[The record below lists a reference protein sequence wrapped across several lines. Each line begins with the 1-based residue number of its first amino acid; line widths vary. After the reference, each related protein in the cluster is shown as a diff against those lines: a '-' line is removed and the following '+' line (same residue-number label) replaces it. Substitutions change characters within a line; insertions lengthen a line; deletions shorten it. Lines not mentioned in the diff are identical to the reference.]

1 MLVTQPKSKILR
13 KIIQSPTGEYVLA
26 TFVVAE
32 FQGTFKARLV
42 SVEALPQSDFE
53 KPVAVSLPLPKRQP
67 IAISTL
73 IFFVDKIISPYQE
86 LLFFVSQPTRAPS
99 LIL

>member
-26 TFVVAE
+26 TFIVAE

-53 KPVAVSLPLPKRQP
+53 KPVTVSLPLPKKQP
-67 IAISTL
+67 VAISTVVS
-73 IFFVDKIISPYQE
+73 FVDRVVSPFQE

-99 LIL
+99 LSL

>member
-1 MLVTQPKSKILR
+1 MLITQPKAKILR

-26 TFVVAE
+26 TFVVTE

-53 KPVAVSLPLPKRQP
+53 KPVAVSLPLPKKQP
-67 IAISTL
+67 
-73 IFFVDKIISPYQE
+73 VIISKLISSTEKIVSPFQE

-99 LIL
+99 FSL

>member
-53 KPVAVSLPLPKRQP
+53 KPVAVSLPLPKKQP
-67 IAISTL
+67 VVISTL
-73 IFFVDKIISPYQE
+73 VSFVERIVSPFQE

-99 LIL
+99 LI

>member
-1 MLVTQPKSKILR
+1 MLVTQPKAQILR

-26 TFVVAE
+26 TFAVSE
-32 FQGTFKARLV
+32 FQGTFRAKLL

-53 KPVAVSLPLPKRQP
+53 KPVAVSLPLPKKQP
-67 IAISTL
+67 VTIS
-73 IFFVDKIISPYQE
+73 VVISFIDRVVFSFQE

-99 LIL
+99 LI